1 MQPRSRHRRN
11 IQHGRVMGKQ
21 PINELLRQR
30 LEGGAIKTNI
40 KNTLPEKNLG
50 GVDEN
55 HHFARFI
62 DFINVPKF
70 RQPD

>member
-1 MQPRSRHRRN
+1 
-11 IQHGRVMGKQ
+11 MGKQ